1 MLSLSLFILYTEDI
15 FIQVKELVGLNINGR
30 INNFRNADDT
40 ELQDLVA
47 QGVGNARNVNYI

>member
-47 QGVGNARNVNYI
+47 QGVGNARNVDYI